1 MYVLN
6 RPMLDNY
13 ADSFMTLP
21 KLQKGITEYN
31 LVSTCKI
38 PLTPLSKP
46 LRGSSGVF
54 CKGFIADPASAV
66 GMGHGG
72 TWVICIWG
80 VQRIGGLV
88 IALFTEIRNFF

>member
-38 PLTPLSKP
+38 PLTSLSKP
-46 LRGSSGVF
+46 LCGSNGVF
-54 CKGFIADPASAV
+54 CMDLISRFVVTAGRGYRGYVRYMYMGCHTDGGFL
-66 GMGHGG
+66 
-72 TWVICIWG
+72 T
-80 VQRIGGLV
+80 
-88 IALFTEIRNFF
+88 